1 MKNKDIHDLIQ
12 YAAEHG
18 ENPVTLIQTYL
29 YFRRGRWPSE
39 WTAEREMA
47 EVKAL
52 WAAPIRTDQYQEA
65 K

>member
-1 MKNKDIHDLIQ
+1 MKNHDIYNLIQ

-29 YFRRGRWPSE
+29 YFRRGRWPSIP
-39 WTAEREMA
+39 TAEREIA

-52 WAAPIRTDQYQEA
+52 WAAPIRTNQYQEA